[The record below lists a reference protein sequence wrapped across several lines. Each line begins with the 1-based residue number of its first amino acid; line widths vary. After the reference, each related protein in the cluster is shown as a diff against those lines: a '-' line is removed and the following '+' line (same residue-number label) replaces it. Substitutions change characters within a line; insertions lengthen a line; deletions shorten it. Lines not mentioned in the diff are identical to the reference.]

1 MTKEER
7 VRKIDEIYND
17 AKQKLEELGNKRHGI
32 VKDYIKEL
40 EAQKVDAIRASL
52 GLSTNSQK

>member
-1 MTKEER
+1 MTEEER
-7 VRKIDEIYND
+7 AIKIEEVYND

-52 GLSTNSQK
+52 GLSNNSQK